1 MRKRRASALKIAKN
15 FSNKVIKRLGQT
27 TEERYI
33 KKIRDSFTLMVI
45 SMKDRKE
52 ERAKETLLTFI
63 RDTKNI
69 FDMKVQLGRFQ
80 KHIG

>member
-45 SMKDRKE
+45 SM
-52 ERAKETLLTFI
+52 
-63 RDTKNI
+63 
-69 FDMKVQLGRFQ
+69 
-80 KHIG
+80 